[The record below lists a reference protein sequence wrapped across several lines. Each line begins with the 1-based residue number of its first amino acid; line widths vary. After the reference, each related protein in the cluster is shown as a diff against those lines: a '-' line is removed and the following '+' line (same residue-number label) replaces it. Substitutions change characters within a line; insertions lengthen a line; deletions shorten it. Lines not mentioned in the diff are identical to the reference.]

1 MDTDNCAIVTPDVIS
16 DIAWLVDGR
25 EAATPIEFH
34 ALNSLVEA
42 VVFHETIYVYHWPTN
57 LAQSDLYKRLIE
69 HGIIHSAHSPA
80 MFENELEARNLTDVS
95 RDVLLD
101 RTYGNQLAAY
111 HPKEGVSALSAL
123 IDYEKFLG
131 FARMSKVRDQ
141 NEDVASFFANA
152 LNFNR
157 KDLRIIDDTYRRAR
171 AFAACATELNL
182 EMYTGLVNRPFLLGF
197 LSARRRGSLAL
208 SDQMKPSLM
217 MSMIRICHHGDAS
230 RSRR

>member
-1 MDTDNCAIVTPDVIS
+1 
-16 DIAWLVDGR
+16 
-25 EAATPIEFH
+25 
-34 ALNSLVEA
+34 
-42 VVFHETIYVYHWPTN
+42 
-57 LAQSDLYKRLIE
+57 
-69 HGIIHSAHSPA
+69 
-80 MFENELEARNLTDVS
+80 MFEKELEARNLTDVS

-131 FARMSKVRDQ
+131 FARMSIFRDQ

-182 EMYTGLVNRPFLLGF
+182 EMY
-197 LSARRRGSLAL
+197 
-208 SDQMKPSLM
+208 
-217 MSMIRICHHGDAS
+217 S
-230 RSRR
+230 RTL